1 MYYIIMDLE
10 WNNSYMK
17 STQKFINEIIEIGA
31 VKLDEQLQVVDTFSE
46 LVKPV
51 VSKKLRSR
59 IKNLTHITNE
69 EIGMGK
75 PFSEVIKRFRKWV
88 GDDTIVMTWGDT
100 DIRTM
105 LTNFKCFLKKD
116 SIDFISQYADLQ
128 RYCQCFINMEN
139 VQQAGLSYAA
149 ECLQID
155 AEKYPHHRALD
166 DSLLSAECFVKVY
179 NKEKL
184 NDFIKKCDADF
195 YARLAF
201 KPYVIKDK
209 NDPLI
214 DKTLFNCYCDICG
227 GKVETLKKWKF
238 VNQSFRGLFY
248 CENCNREFRVNLRV
262 KKFYDRLDIK
272 RNYSEIIKTPV
283 EKTNEE
289 HTEKDLLV

>member
-1 MYYIIMDLE
+1 MNYIIMDLE
-10 WNNSYMK
+10 WNNAYMK
-17 STQKFINEIIEIGA
+17 STQKFVNEIIEIGA
-31 VKLDEQLQVVDTFSE
+31 VKLNDELEIVDTYSE
-46 LVKPV
+46 LIKPA
-51 VSKKLRSR
+51 VSKKLRTR
-59 IKNLTHITNE
+59 IKDLTHITNE
-69 EIGMGK
+69 DVFGGK
-75 PFSEVIKRFRKWV
+75 PFKEAITLLEKWV
-88 GDDTIVMTWGDT
+88 GDDAIVMTWGDT

-116 SIDFISQYADLQ
+116 KIDFIKQYADLQ
-128 RYCQCFINMEN
+128 RYCQCFIDMEN

-166 DSLLSAECFVKVY
+166 DSLLSAECFKKVY

-184 NDFIKKCDADF
+184 NEFIKICDADF

-201 KPYVIKDK
+201 KPYVIKSK

-214 DKTLFNCYCDICG
+214 DKNLFNCYCDICG

-238 VNQSFRGLFY
+238 MNQSFRGVFY
-248 CENCNREFRVNLRV
+248 CTNCDREFRVNLRI

-272 RNYSEIIKTPV
+272 RNYSEII
-283 EKTNEE
+283 
-289 HTEKDLLV
+289 HTVKENGDS